1 MMHIRLFDRPEQD
14 RPITALGLLLA
25 GVLVLALQDTMVKL
39 FSDATSFWQ
48 FQVIRSIFNTLF
60 VVMLAYASNG
70 IGILWPKKPFYVF
83 LRAFFLSICMLFF
96 FGAVTEISVAQMA
109 AGLYTYPLFVTLL
122 ASPILGEKIGIWRV
136 TALLI
141 GAAGSFIVL
150 NPLADDFKWLQLMPV
165 IAGFFYACNILTLRR
180 YCRNES
186 PLALALGVST
196 TFIIFGVA
204 GSIVMALIPIAAE
217 TRAIA
222 PFVLVSWPELTAF
235 VLGFCII
242 ASVINLMGNIF
253 LSRAYQTADSSLLAP
268 MDFSYLV
275 FMALW
280 GKLLFDAWPT
290 TNAALGMIL
299 IAAAG
304 VITAI
309 RENRHRLRPI
319 KPGRGI

>member
-1 MMHIRLFDRPEQD
+1 
-14 RPITALGLLLA
+14 
-25 GVLVLALQDTMVKL
+25 
-39 FSDATSFWQ
+39 
-48 FQVIRSIFNTLF
+48 
-60 VVMLAYASNG
+60 
-70 IGILWPKKPFYVF
+70 
-83 LRAFFLSICMLFF
+83 
-96 FGAVTEISVAQMA
+96 
-109 AGLYTYPLFVTLL
+109 
-122 ASPILGEKIGIWRV
+122 
-136 TALLI
+136 
-141 GAAGSFIVL
+141 
-150 NPLADDFKWLQLMPV
+150 MPV

-204 GSIVMALIPIAAE
+204 GSIVMAMIPIAAE

-222 PFVLVSWPELTAF
+222 PFVMVSWPELTAF